1 MNKDEILFLS
11 SEYNTLKLKPTLST
25 EDEVRF
31 KEIEK
36 LLLDYVLYSN
46 ASSIMNTDRL
56 ILAIDTDGDLTYKL
70 PNQVSDQQKQFF
82 VNSHLI
88 ANLSWFLK
96 LVLLI
101 EALFIRFLHFSE

>member
-11 SEYNTLKLKPTLST
+11 SEYNSLKLKPTLST
-25 EDEVRF
+25 DDDLRL

-36 LLLDYVLYSN
+36 ILINYALYSN
-46 ASSIMNTDRL
+46 VDNTRL
-56 ILAIDTDGDLTYKL
+56 IMIIDDDGELTYKL

-88 ANLSWFLK
+88 ANPSWFLK

-101 EALFIRFLHFSE
+101 EALLIRFLHFSDL